1 MIKQS
6 RKSTMAR
13 RVNTY
18 IKTTKRK
25 KYMLSKCPFK
35 RKTEGKE
42 KKRDLHQNELFNA
55 KLFTIHPGGGHLLN
69 PKIQE
74 INLEILSN

>member
-1 MIKQS
+1 
-6 RKSTMAR
+6 
-13 RVNTY
+13 
-18 IKTTKRK
+18 
-25 KYMLSKCPFK
+25 MLSKCPFK
-35 RKTEGKE
+35 RKIEEKE
-42 KKRDLHQNELFNA
+42 KKRGLHQNELFNA